1 MIGEDQAILTVD
13 SLTKTY
19 KKDGVDLFALNNVS
33 FELKPGEVLGVIGR
47 NGAGKST
54 LLKVLSQIT
63 APSSGEISYEGQL
76 TSIIDIGTGFHAD
89 LSGEENIYLSAQ
101 LLGYSKKEIGELY
114 DQIVDFS
121 GLHDFMKMPVKH
133 YSSGM
138 YLRLAFSIAF
148 HANISILLLDE
159 VIAVGDTDFKRK
171 CYSKIKELKSRGV
184 SIILVSHHLEL
195 IVEQCDRCLIID
207 DGRILSEGFPLDVV
221 NEYYEIVENNS
232 DASIRSRISMPESS
246 DSFSLLTNLPLEIE
260 QFTIDTV
267 ELVSNQP
274 SLTITTNASIT
285 LRFSCNKKDDEGSFE
300 IGLYLVNM
308 SGIRVL
314 LDSLAFRGDYEVK
327 DIAKGNYVIDVKIP
341 ADLLSAG
348 VYRVGVMMSA
358 NRQLVKQFDAV
369 AKFNVIPDKN
379 EFRETRGMGSVIRP
393 KLEWGIELIRNH

>member
-1 MIGEDQAILTVD
+1 MIREDQAILTVD

-19 KKDGVDLFALNNVS
+19 KKDGKDLFALDHIS
-33 FELKPGEVLGVIGR
+33 FELKRGEVLGVIGR

-63 APSSGEISYEGQL
+63 SPSSGEITYEGQL

-89 LSGEENIYLSAQ
+89 LTGEENIYLSAQ

-171 CYSKIKELKSRGV
+171 CYSKIKELKTRGV

-221 NEYYEIVENNS
+221 NEYYEIIENNS
-232 DASIRSRISMPESS
+232 DASIRSIISQNKSKE
-246 DSFSLLTNLPLEIE
+246 SFSLLKKMPLVTQNYRIDGLKIIE
-260 QFTIDTV
+260 LQGDVKLSIGN
-267 ELVSNQP
+267 E
-274 SLTITTNASIT
+274 IT
-285 LRFSCNKKDDEGSFE
+285 LEFECTKFDDLTSFE
-300 IGLYLVNM
+300 IGIVIVNLN
-308 SGIRVL
+308 GIRVL
-314 LDSLAFRGDYEVK
+314 LDSYGFRKNYEVK
-327 DIAKGNYVIDVKIP
+327 PMESGKYNVQVKIP

-348 VYRVGVMMSA
+348 VYRINLILCV
-358 NRQLVKQFDAV
+358 NRKPVQEIDSI
-369 AKFNVIPDKN
+369 AKFRMYSNDDL
-379 EFRETRGMGSVIRP
+379 EETRGMGSIIRP
-393 KLEWGIELIRNH
+393 KLDWSISLMK